1 MHVKELQNQT
11 QRKPIKIIYSN
22 LYRSPYRG
30 ILTRT
35 NLTDFSLGK
44 ILIFFLTLKF
54 YEVTKF
60 LAGYFRLR
68 ILQRLL
74 KYTHTSTILSADI
87 KSKKSILP
95 KCCLLTGEEKERD
108 LSYHQDQA
116 TDSWEKSSTTLY
128 EADFWFLTPLFNFSY
143 VTCNPP
149 RQAEVWPSFHV
160 QLCISLEQTHCTPP
174 LPSVSTQLTQVLVKQ
189 VQHIHCPEDSLEAQY
204 HFKPLR
210 FTGLINQFSS
220 LTRN

>member
-1 MHVKELQNQT
+1 MWKNSKIKHSVNPSKLFTQT
-11 QRKPIKIIYSN
+11 CTGLHTEVFLPEFN
-22 LYRSPYRG
+22 W
-30 ILTRT
+30 
-35 NLTDFSLGK
+35 FFFGK
-44 ILIFFLTLKF
+44 NFNFFLTLKF

-128 EADFWFLTPLFNFSY
+128 EADFWFLTYLFNFSY

-160 QLCISLEQTHCTPP
+160 
-174 LPSVSTQLTQVLVKQ
+174 
-189 VQHIHCPEDSLEAQY
+189 
-204 HFKPLR
+204 
-210 FTGLINQFSS
+210 
-220 LTRN
+220 